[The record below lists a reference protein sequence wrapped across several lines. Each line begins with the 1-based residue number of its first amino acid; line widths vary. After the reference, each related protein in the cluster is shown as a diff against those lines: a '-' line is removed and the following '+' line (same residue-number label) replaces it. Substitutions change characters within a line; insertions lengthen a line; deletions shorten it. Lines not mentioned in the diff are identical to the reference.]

1 VKKGLLALT
10 AAFAAMALIAFTGL
24 AAAGNGK
31 LPQATDSTAGA
42 DFAGADLSD
51 GTTPAE
57 GGILAG
63 FTYNG
68 EAGLGTHTTVIDWQ
82 LPPGVTVH
90 FDADECSGWCI
101 GYESNCDP
109 SVSDPTQVVTFDG
122 NIIHFR
128 LACDSGQGFEFEAR
142 LDSLISVTGE
152 YDMSVQFKT
161 TTLRRAAKN
170 MWQIKLPGSFDVSS
184 CFC

>member
-10 AAFAAMALIAFTGL
+10 IAFAAAALVVFVGT
-24 AAAGNGK
+24 AAAANGK

-42 DFAGADLSD
+42 EAGAALSD
-51 GTTPAE
+51 GTTPAG
-57 GGILAG
+57 GGILGG

-90 FDADECSGWCI
+90 VDADECGGLCLD
-101 GYESNCDP
+101 YETNCDP
-109 SVSDPTQVVTFDG
+109 SVGDPTQVVTVDG
-122 NIIHFR
+122 NVIHFR
-128 LACDSGQGFEFEAR
+128 LACDSGEGFDFEAL
-142 LDSLISVTGE
+142 LDSLISAPGD

-161 TTLRRAAKN
+161 TTLRRTANN
-170 MWQIKLPGSFDVSS
+170 MWQIKLPGSFGVSS